1 MTSILAYFKYVENY
15 GKTPKSNPAIIT
27 AIARLFFGVF
37 MTLLLAY
44 FDYVE
49 NFSKTPNF
57 NPAIITA
64 IVRLYF
70 GHNKIF
76 WSYGQYRWKNKFQE
90 KGKIWTKTTD
100 LVIFLVLA

>member
-1 MTSILAYFKYVENY
+1 MQNIKKYMPFSGVFMTSILAYFKYVENY

-44 FDYVE
+44 FEYVE

-76 WSYGQYRWKNKFQE
+76 
-90 KGKIWTKTTD
+90 
-100 LVIFLVLA
+100 